1 MKCKL
6 HILFCSVFFL
16 WKLSAQ
22 NDKIIFTQLPPEA
35 GLNNTGITAIA
46 QDSRGQLW
54 FGTWVG
60 LYRYDG
66 FNAKLYKSNIHKENT
81 LTSNKITHIL
91 STKKG
96 ELYIATLRGGV
107 LKYRFEYDDFEPVLF
122 KDNTLNSLKNNVW
135 HLYEDKHENIWA
147 ATEKGLAILIKGKST
162 FENDDAFIKS
172 NINTKRAQYIT
183 NASSDYIWVGT
194 DDGVYVYFADKDG
207 GIHEMSH
214 YTFQFP
220 NYTDEQSNYIYNIHE
235 INNEKLFI
243 LCKSGIVLLDISRG
257 FEKAS
262 YSLINSDGSDLEFPR
277 TLIAEN
283 LLNASYLVG
292 THDGIR
298 FIDKNNQLISAKFLE
313 GKVVRSSFKD
323 SFGSLWLGTENG
335 LFKLSIDSPLV
346 KKYSFEG
353 NKALKFSTLENIT
366 YGTNKENIWMAW
378 QHGMISNIKLPS
390 LENKEVLANH
400 FQIQKPNGKILK
412 DRISQLACDGNNS
425 IWIGTQG
432 SGIIRINE
440 YGANDVSVIKATE
453 VIDHSTG
460 LYDNYIMSLA
470 YNQSRLWFGSWN
482 SGLYNYDIKTKKVSN
497 AIIDQSINQHLKSVA
512 IIKILFI
519 DANTMLVA
527 TRGNGVYIFTIKG
540 DQSLVLK
547 NQFNKESNKKLTND
561 FITDVRVFKNQ
572 LWILSEGGIDLYDLH
587 KNEFIPCNIN
597 ELIPKS
603 IIQSIS
609 VLNDS
614 SIWISTY
621 NDGVVELYK
630 KGNNYGLRS
639 YVKSSLTNYASNST
653 LSIDENRCLFG
664 GAGGFSLID
673 RRNKNT
679 SHLPPIPFINGIR
692 IENHNVTYNEEINGS
707 IKCDKVVSELP
718 KIKLN
723 YKDNS
728 ISIHLSA
735 FHSTEHQE
743 LMFAY
748 ILEGFHEDWI
758 YTGEKEN
765 VIHFTNLNPKN
776 YTFKFKAANSD
787 GIWSAIKE
795 LKIKVTPPW
804 WLSPIAYFFY
814 CLLLI
819 GLVYSLIQLFLAKAR
834 YEHDINL
841 EKMER
846 AKVEELNQMKM
857 KFYTTISH
865 ELRTPLTMIIS
876 PLEQLMQQKDKVD
889 IEKSHHFILRNA
901 KKLHGMINQLL
912 DFRKHESNSVD
923 LQLKKMDFIEFS
935 KEVLLSF
942 QSLAQRKN
950 INVSLESSF
959 EKLYMPFD
967 AEQLEKMYNNLISN
981 SLKYTQNK
989 GYIKVFILQA
999 DMDKVKVVVE
1009 DNGLGINAKD
1019 IDHIFD
1025 RFYQGR
1031 DHVHSGYGLGLS
1043 IVKSIVE
1050 LHQGSIKVESEKG
1063 IGTKFIIHLPTD
1075 LAIKEETEDNGI
1087 FIKDQ
1092 SDIFVDEDEIEN
1104 LSEIETQ
1111 VDLRKKM
1118 LIVEDNDEIKEYLKE
1133 NFASDYEISLA
1144 SDGDIGLNIAF
1155 AEVPDII
1162 ISDIAMERMDGLTLC
1177 KKLKGNIATSHIP
1190 IILLTART
1198 AVDYK
1203 MEGYDLGA
1211 NAYVTKPFNME
1222 LLKKQVINLLGY
1234 RDVLKT
1240 KYLSVTTTIDN
1251 SEKRFEPSM
1260 PPEEAL
1266 DQKFMAEFVRIV
1278 ENNLHDSE
1286 LTIDDIAKEM
1296 YMSRIQV
1303 YRKVKALSGQ
1313 TPNVFIRVF
1322 RLKRAAQY
1330 LSLGELSISEITYK
1344 VGFNDLKYFR
1354 EKFKEEFGVNPSEYK
1369 NSLKQV

>member
-1 MKCKL
+1 MQ
-6 HILFCSVFFL
+6 
-16 WKLSAQ
+16 LSAQ
-22 NDKIIFTQLPPEA
+22 NEKVIFTQLPPEA

-66 FNAKLYKSNIHKENT
+66 FSAKLYKSNIHKENT
-81 LTSNKITHIL
+81 LTSNKITYVL
-91 STKKG
+91 STKNG
-96 ELYIATLRGGV
+96 ELYVATLRGGV
-107 LKYRFEYDDFEPVLF
+107 LKYRFEYDDFVPIPFEG
-122 KDNTLNSLKNNVW
+122 NTLNSLKNNVW
-135 HLYEDKHENIWA
+135 HLYEDKYENIWA
-147 ATEKGLAILIKGKST
+147 ATEKGLGILRKGKST
-162 FENDDAFIKS
+162 FENDDTFLKS
-172 NINTKRAQYIT
+172 KINSKRAQYIT
-183 NASSDYIWVGT
+183 NASSDYLWVGT
-194 DDGVYVYFADKDG
+194 DDGVYVYFTDKQG
-207 GIHEMSH
+207 SIHEMSH
-214 YTFQFP
+214 YNFHFP
-220 NYTDEQSNYIYNIHE
+220 DYTDEQSNYIYSINE
-235 INNEKLFI
+235 ISNEHFFI
-243 LCKSGIVLLDISRG
+243 LCKSGIVELDISKG

-262 YSLINSDGSDLEFPR
+262 YKLMKSNEQELEFPR
-277 TLIAEN
+277 TFLSEN
-283 LLNASYLVG
+283 MMNASYIIG
-292 THDGIR
+292 TNDGIR
-298 FIDKNNQLISAKFLE
+298 FIDKNNQLTATKFLE
-313 GKVVRSSFKD
+313 GKVVRSCYKD
-323 SFGSLWLGTENG
+323 NFGCIWLGTENG
-335 LFKLSIDSPLV
+335 LFKISIDSPLV
-346 KKYSFEG
+346 KKFTFEG
-353 NKALKFSTLENIT
+353 NRALEYSTVENIT
-366 YGTNKENIWMAW
+366 TGTSHENIWMAW
-378 QHGMISNIKLPS
+378 QHGMISNVKLS
-390 LENKEVLANH
+390 NLDKKTVLSNH
-400 FQIQKPNGKILK
+400 FQIQKPNGKIIK
-412 DRISQLACDGNNS
+412 DRISQLTSDDNHS
-425 IWIGTQG
+425 IWVATQG

-440 YGANDVSVIKATE
+440 SDINDISVIKATE
-453 VIDHSTG
+453 VIDHNTG
-460 LYDNYIMSLA
+460 LFDNYVMSLA

-482 SGLYNYDIKTKKVSN
+482 SGLYNYDIKSKKVSN

-519 DANTMLVA
+519 DSNTILVA
-527 TRGNGVYIFTIKG
+527 TRGNGVYIFNIKS
-540 DQSLVLK
+540 DQSLILK
-547 NQFNKESNKKLTND
+547 NQFNKESKKKLIND
-561 FITDVRVFKNQ
+561 FVTDVKVFKDQ
-572 LWILSEGGIDLYDLH
+572 LWILSEGGLDLYDL
-587 KNEFIPCNIN
+587 KKDEFIPSNIN
-597 ELIPKS
+597 ELFPKS

-614 SIWISTY
+614 SIWISSY
-621 NDGVVELYK
+621 NDGIVELYK
-630 KGNNYGLRS
+630 KGNKYGLRS
-639 YVKSSLTNYASNST
+639 HLKSSLSNYASNST
-653 LSIDENRCLFG
+653 LRIDDNRCLFG
-664 GAGGFSLID
+664 GAGGFSLVD
-673 RRNKNT
+673 KRNKKT
-679 SHLPPIPFINGIR
+679 SNIPPITFINGIK
-692 IENHNVTYNEEINGS
+692 IENHAVTFNEEINGS

-718 KIKLN
+718 HIKLN

-735 FHSTEHQE
+735 LHSTENQE
-743 LMFAY
+743 LTYAY
-748 ILEGFHEDWI
+748 ILDGFHDDWI
-758 YTGEKEN
+758 YSGEQEN
-765 VIHFTNLNPKN
+765 VIHFTNLKPKN
-776 YTFKFKAANSD
+776 YIFKFKAANSD
-787 GIWSAIKE
+787 GIWSEIKE
-795 LKIKVTPPW
+795 LKIRVTPPW
-804 WLSPIAYFFY
+804 WFSTLAYFFY
-814 CLLLI
+814 GLLLI
-819 GLVYSLIQLFLAKAR
+819 GLVYGLIQLFLAKAR

-876 PLEQLMQQKDKVD
+876 PLEQLMQQKDKID
-889 IEKSHHFILRNA
+889 TEKSHQFILRNA

-912 DFRKHESNSVD
+912 DFRKHESSSVD

-950 INVSLESSF
+950 IHLTLESDL

-967 AEQLEKMYNNLISN
+967 EDQIEKMYNNLISN
-981 SLKYTQNK
+981 SLKYTQIK
-989 GYIKVFILQA
+989 GNIKVLISQLEA
-999 DMDKVKVVVE
+999 SKVTVVIA
-1009 DNGLGINAKD
+1009 DNGVGINAKD

-1063 IGTKFIIHLPTD
+1063 IGTEFIISLPTN
-1075 LAIKEETEDNGI
+1075 LSMQEETNEADI
-1087 FIKDQ
+1087 FVKNRA
-1092 SDIFVDEDEIEN
+1092 DIFVDEDEIEN
-1104 LSEIETQ
+1104 LSEIENQ
-1111 VDLRKKM
+1111 VELRKKM

-1144 SDGDIGLNIAF
+1144 SDGDLGLNIAF

-1203 MEGYDLGA
+1203 IEGYELGA

-1234 RDVLKT
+1234 RDLLKT
-1240 KYLSVTTTIDN
+1240 KYMAVDSILSK
-1251 SEKRFEPSM
+1251 SEKKYEPSM
-1260 PPEEAL
+1260 PLEEAL
-1266 DQKFMAEFVRIV
+1266 DQKFMDEFVRIV
-1278 ENNLHDSE
+1278 ESKMDDSE
-1286 LTIDDIAKEM
+1286 LTIDEIAKEM

-1313 TPNVFIRVF
+1313 TPNVFIRIF

-1369 NSLKQV
+1369 NSIKQV